1 MTMKPEKSIVFHR
14 DPESFGP
21 GANMFR
27 GPGILMKIY
36 DRKYA
41 VVMWQAS
48 GKTAYHEMDHLITE
62 VELLRLRKEK
72 ENADS

>member
-1 MTMKPEKSIVFHR
+1 MKREKTIVFHR

-21 GANMFR
+21 GKDTFS
-27 GPGILMKIY
+27 GPGMLMKVY

-41 VVMWQAS
+41 IVYWMMS
-48 GKTAYHEMDHLITE
+48 GKTACHDIDHVITE

-72 ENADS
+72 ENAESK